1 MPSVDFEE
9 LPFPQNDQIVREIMI
24 SAWTNFAKY
33 GNPTPPPVPD
43 FGLNWTPAW
52 PELQHFWNISGT
64 SPQMATNQ
72 GIQARMDLWKQI
84 FE

>member
-1 MPSVDFEE
+1 
-9 LPFPQNDQIVREIMI
+9 MI

-52 PELQHFWNISGT
+52 PELQHFFNISGT

-72 GIQARMDLWKQI
+72 DIQARMDLWRQI